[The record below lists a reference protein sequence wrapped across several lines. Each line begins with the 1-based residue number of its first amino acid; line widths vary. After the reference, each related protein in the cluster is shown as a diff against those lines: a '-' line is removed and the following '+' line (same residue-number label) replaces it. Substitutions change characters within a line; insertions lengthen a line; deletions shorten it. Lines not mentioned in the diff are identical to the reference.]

1 MSYQGKIRSII
12 GKKQK
17 GALLVEVILAT
28 FIITTG
34 LLAVMQ
40 LITGSLKD
48 SFLNRDAI
56 VATGLSQEGAEMVRN
71 IRDNSFV
78 NDINTPFKKFTADSH
93 LCYVAYSFSAATIP
107 CSNSFTAPNYVLEK
121 DKSGLHYTHSVGRKI
136 RATKFSRMLYI
147 NYNNITL
154 QAQVTSFVWWGAVP
168 DSVRTGGKGD
178 CTVKNKCVFTDVVL
192 TKWK

>member
-1 MSYQGKIRSII
+1 MSHKERNRSII

-71 IRDNSFV
+71 IRDNS
-78 NDINTPFKKFTADSH
+78 
-93 LCYVAYSFSAATIP
+93 
-107 CSNSFTAPNYVLEK
+107 
-121 DKSGLHYTHSVGRKI
+121 
-136 RATKFSRMLYI
+136 
-147 NYNNITL
+147 
-154 QAQVTSFVWWGAVP
+154 
-168 DSVRTGGKGD
+168 
-178 CTVKNKCVFTDVVL
+178 
-192 TKWK
+192 

>member
-78 NDINTPFKKFTADSH
+78 NEINTPFKKFIVGSK

-107 CSNSFTAPNYVLEK
+107 CDNGFTGNASHYVL
-121 DKSGLHYTHSVGRKI
+121 YTNGGRYAHSAGGDT
-136 RATKFSRMLYI
+136 ATKFSRMLYI
-147 NYNNITL
+147 NYNNVTL

-168 DSVRTGGKGD
+168 ASVQTGRKGD

>member
-78 NDINTPFKKFTADSH
+78 NEINTPFKKFIVGSK

-107 CSNSFTAPNYVLEK
+107 CNNTFTASNYILRNNGGRYAH
-121 DKSGLHYTHSVGRKI
+121 SGGGT
-136 RATKFSRMLYI
+136 ATKFSRMLYI
-147 NYNNITL
+147 TYNATD
-154 QAQVTSFVWWGAVP
+154 ARATVTSFVWWGAVP
-168 DSVRTGGKGD
+168 TSVMTGGKGD